1 GRRGR
6 RRSQGGS
13 ARGFAVE
20 SPHAPPP
27 FLQLAVALGLGLLV
41 GLQRERMD
49 SAIAG
54 IRTFALITVLGAVA
68 AQLGEVFGGWVVAV
82 GLLAVAGLVTAG
94 NLARMPQGK
103 ADPGQTTEFAALV
116 MYGIGAWVVVGSMA
130 QAVVLGGVVA
140 LLLQLREPLHQF
152 AGKIGEKDIKAIM
165 QLVLIAL
172 VILPLLPDRA
182 FGPYGVLNPYQVW
195 WMVVLIVG
203 ISLLGYVAYKLFGLQ
218 AGTVAAGILGGIISS
233 TATTVSYARRTKEDP
248 GISRLAA
255 LVVMIA
261 SAVTFIRVMA
271 EIAVVAHG
279 SFLVLAPP
287 LAAMFGVMVVLSSA
301 AWLIDRHAAQEPP
314 EPANPAELKSAL
326 LFGALYAAVLLASAF
341 ARDRFGTAGLYAVAA
356 FSALTDVDAFVLS
369 TSRLVDGR
377 HLAVEDGWRAILL
390 AILVNL
396 VFKAAIVAFLGSRR
410 MLGRVAV
417 LFTAALAAGAVV
429 WWVWP

>member
-1 GRRGR
+1 ML
-6 RRSQGGS
+6 
-13 ARGFAVE
+13 
-20 SPHAPPP
+20 PPP

-49 SAIAG
+49 SAVAG

-68 AQLGEVFGGWVVAV
+68 AQLGRVFGGWVVAV
-82 GLLAVAGLVTAG
+82 GLLAVAGLMTAG
-94 NLARMPQGK
+94 NLARLPQGK
-103 ADPGQTTEFAALV
+103 AEPGQTTEFAAVL
-116 MYGIGAWVVVGSMA
+116 MYGIGAWVVVGSME
-130 QAVVLGGVVA
+130 QAVVLGGVIA

-152 AGKIGEKDIKAIM
+152 AGKIGEQDIKAIM

-203 ISLLGYVAYKLFGLQ
+203 ISLLGYVAYKLFGAR
-218 AGTVAAGILGGIISS
+218 AGTVLAGILGGVISS
-233 TATTVSYARRTKEDP
+233 TATTVSYARRTKGDP

-261 SAVTFIRVMA
+261 STVTFIRVMA

-279 SFLVLAPP
+279 SFLALAPP
-287 LAAMFGVMVVLSSA
+287 LAVMLGVMVVLSLG

-326 LFGALYAAVLLASAF
+326 LFGVLYAAVLLASAF
-341 ARDRFGTAGLYAVAA
+341 ARDRFGTAGLYIVAA
-356 FSALTDVDAFVLS
+356 FSGLTDVDALTLS
-369 TSRLVDGR
+369 TSRLVDAR
-377 HLAVEDGWRAILL
+377 HLAADDGWRAILL

-396 VFKAAIVAFLGSRR
+396 VFKGAIVAVLGSRR

-417 LFTAALAAGAVV
+417 LFAAALVAGGVV

>member
-1 GRRGR
+1 ML
-6 RRSQGGS
+6 
-13 ARGFAVE
+13 
-20 SPHAPPP
+20 PPP

-68 AQLGEVFGGWVVAV
+68 AQLGQVFGGWVVAV

-94 NLARMPQGK
+94 NLSRLPEGK
-103 ADPGQTTEFAALV
+103 ADPGQTTEFAAVL
-116 MYGIGAWVVVGSMA
+116 MYGIGAWVVVGSMT

-140 LLLQLREPLHQF
+140 LLLQLREPLHEF
-152 AGKIGEKDIKAIM
+152 AGKIGEQDIKAIM

-203 ISLLGYVAYKLFGLQ
+203 ISLLGYVAYKLFGMR
-218 AGTVAAGILGGIISS
+218 AGTVVAGILGGIISS

-261 SAVTFIRVMA
+261 SAVTFVRVMA

-279 SFLVLAPP
+279 SFLALAPP
-287 LAAMFGVMVVLSSA
+287 LAVLLGVAVVLSLV
-301 AWLIDRHAAQEPP
+301 AWRIDRHAAQEPP
-314 EPANPAELKSAL
+314 EPANPAELRSAL
-326 LFGALYAAVLLASAF
+326 LFGVLYAAVLLAIAF

-356 FSALTDVDAFVLS
+356 FSGLTDVDALTLS
-369 TSRLVDGR
+369 TARLVDGG
-377 HLAVEDGWRAILL
+377 HLAAADGWRAILL

-396 VFKAAIVAFLGSRR
+396 VFKGAIVAVLGSRR
-410 MLGRVAV
+410 MLGRVAI
-417 LFTAALAAGAVV
+417 LFAAALAAGGVV